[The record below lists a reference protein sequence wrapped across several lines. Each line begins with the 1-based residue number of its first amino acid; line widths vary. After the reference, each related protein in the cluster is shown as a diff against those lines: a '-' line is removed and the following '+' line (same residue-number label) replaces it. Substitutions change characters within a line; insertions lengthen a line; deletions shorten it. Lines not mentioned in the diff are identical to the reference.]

1 MGAETWFFLATIVV
15 SLLLIDLL
23 VVHRKAS
30 IMTTRRAAIE
40 SAVWISIGLLFS
52 LYVLAAFGASSS
64 GEYLSAY
71 LIEKSLSIDNVFVWS
86 VILTHYRV
94 PEQFQHRVLF
104 WGIFGALAMRFV
116 FIFAGVA
123 VIQKF
128 DFTLVIF
135 GAFLVYTG
143 AQLFWGDDDFD
154 PSKSKPMAL
163 FHRFVPSTDELDGQK
178 LITVRNGRRL
188 ATPLLAVLV
197 LIEVTDVIFAVDS
210 VPAVLA
216 ISHEQFIAFSS
227 NAFAILGLR
236 ALYFVLADIRHRFEY
251 LEQGIAG
258 ILIFVGV
265 KMALSLWFHIPTY
278 VSLAV
283 IGGALAASVLWSVRK
298 TQGDSSEG

>member
-1 MGAETWFFLATIVV
+1 VGAETWFFLAGIVV

-23 VVHRKAS
+23 VIHRKAS
-30 IMTTRRAAIE
+30 VMSTRRAAIE
-40 SAVWISIGLLFS
+40 SAVWISVGLLFS

-104 WGIFGALAMRFV
+104 WGIFGALAMRFA

-128 DFTLVIF
+128 DFTLVLF

-143 AQLFWGDDDFD
+143 AQLFKGDSDFD
-154 PSKSKPMAL
+154 PSKSRPMAL

-178 LITVRNGRRL
+178 LITVCNGRRL

-283 IGGALAASVLWSVRK
+283 IGAVLAASVLWSLRK
-298 TQGDSSEG
+298 TRGDSGEG

>member
-1 MGAETWFFLATIVV
+1 MGAGTWFFFAGVV
-15 SLLLIDLL
+15 ASLLLIDLL

-30 IMTTRRAAIE
+30 IMTTRRAAVE

-104 WGIFGALAMRFV
+104 WGIFGALAMRFA

-128 DFTLVIF
+128 DFTLVVF
-135 GAFLVYTG
+135 GAFLAYTG
-143 AQLFWGDDDFD
+143 AQLFRGDDDFD

-163 FHRFVPSTDELDGQK
+163 FHRFVPSTEDLDGQK
-178 LITVRNGRRL
+178 LITRRNGRRL

-251 LEQGIAG
+251 LEQGIAT

-278 VSLAV
+278 VSLVV
-283 IGGALAASVLWSVRK
+283 IAGVLAASVLWSVRK